1 MIKFLVPSRLSLCF
15 QNEIELSFS
24 KPKSYKYHL
33 HNYVKF
39 DRNRINLYPFLL
51 HVIVTL
57 TLDILCRSSQEKP
70 TFFIFLLMLLLS
82 LNPHKKQMEQSNY
95 SVILRNICVYQ
106 PIKTVILYTLFNVTT
121 CNNILTFV
129 ITLLSHYYHGILVFR
144 RCFD

>member
-15 QNEIELSFS
+15 QNEIELSFR
-24 KPKSYKYHL
+24 KPESYKYHL
-33 HNYVKF
+33 HDYVKF

-57 TLDILCRSSQEKP
+57 TPDILCRSSQEKP

-95 SVILRNICVYQ
+95 SPPKNVDLLDQISNSIFDIVKQ
-106 PIKTVILYTLFNVTT
+106 QDGTVHPMIFFKKLAT
-121 CNNILTFV
+121 
-129 ITLLSHYYHGILVFR
+129 HGILQDDPRIKQCVE
-144 RCFD
+144 

>member
-70 TFFIFLLMLLLS
+70 TFF
-82 LNPHKKQMEQSNY
+82 Y
-95 SVILRNICVYQ
+95 
-106 PIKTVILYTLFNVTT
+106 LFVN
-121 CNNILTFV
+121 V
-129 ITLLSHYYHGILVFR
+129 ITITKSSQKTNGTIKLFSYIKEYMCLSTHKNSDIIHFI
-144 RCFD
+144 